1 MSSAEHEDHI
11 HPEPPPDP
19 EPEAD
24 GGDKKTSSFGNRK
37 VAEQDEASLRSIGLR
52 DLAAFSVLLSIFG
65 GADSWAR
72 TTDLALAHFVV
83 VVVGLLGGAAAAAIG
98 HEWGHFAGARLGG
111 GHAPTKP
118 VKAFPQVFDFD
129 YKNNSP
135 KSFLWMSIGGSLG
148 NWGMAL
154 FFALALPLGSLG
166 PDALVAGAVGFSV
179 FTACV
184 EFPVIKNARGGMNG
198 FDALM
203 QIPKDFT
210 TRYLPQSL
218 TAAFLTFIIL

>member
-1 MSSAEHEDHI
+1 MSSAEHHDPI
-11 HPEPPPDP
+11 HPDPPPDP
-19 EPEAD
+19 QAEGAE
-24 GGDKKTSSFGNRK
+24 KKTSQFRNPK
-37 VAEQDEASLRSIGLR
+37 VAEKDEASLGTIALR
-52 DLAAFSVLLSIFG
+52 DLAAVSVLLSIFG
-65 GADSWAR
+65 GAESWAR

-148 NWGMAL
+148 NWGTAL
-154 FFALALPLGSLG
+154 FFALALPLGTLG

-179 FTACV
+179 FTAFV
-184 EFPVIKNARGGMNG
+184 EFPVIKNARAGMDG

-210 TRYLPQSL
+210 TRYLPQSF

>member
-1 MSSAEHEDHI
+1 MSSAEHQDSI
-11 HPEPPPDP
+11 HSDPASDTEPQPELT
-19 EPEAD
+19 E
-24 GGDKKTSSFGNRK
+24 KKTSQFRNPK
-37 VAEQDEASLRSIGLR
+37 VAEKDETSLRTIALR
-52 DLAAFSVLLSIFG
+52 DLAAVSVLLSIFG

-83 VVVGLLGGAAAAAIG
+83 VVIGLLGGAAAAAMG
-98 HEWGHFAGARLGG
+98 HEWGHFAVARLGG
-111 GHAPTKP
+111 GHAPTKR
-118 VKAFPQVFDFD
+118 VKDFPQIFDFD
-129 YKNNSP
+129 YRNNSP

-179 FTACV
+179 FTAFV
-184 EFPVIKNARGGMNG
+184 EFPVIKNARAGMNG
-198 FDALM
+198 FAALM
-203 QIPKDFT
+203 QIPKDFS
-210 TRYLPQSL
+210 TRYLPQSF